1 MGWQTGGLIEG
12 GLDAV
17 EDFQV
22 VFAKCRDVAAYA
34 AEDFAAVFTSKTT
47 RDLLLQLRHPD
58 VALTLVIV
66 ERPLLLSKRG
76 WMRQERQ
83 DLRLE
88 IAQSIE
94 QVLRF

>member
-1 MGWQTGGLIEG
+1 MGWQSGGLIEG

-66 ERPLLLSKRG
+66 ERNQ

-83 DLRLE
+83 YLRLE
-88 IAQSIE
+88 ITQSIE

>member
-1 MGWQTGGLIEG
+1 MGWQFGGLVEG
-12 GLDAV
+12 GLDAI

-58 VALTLVIV
+58 VALTLVVIEWDQWMCQKCQGLRFIV
-66 ERPLLLSKRG
+66 
-76 WMRQERQ
+76 
-83 DLRLE
+83 
-88 IAQSIE
+88 AQSIK
-94 QVLRF
+94 QILRF